1 MDVHE
6 ALATALQAE
15 DARSDPA
22 FAAATDRPTSAVASV
37 SLDAMAARGFRAVR
51 RGLEDQPGLAG
62 PCAVVR
68 GARVAGAGAK
78 SKKAPST
85 ALTQLYVAL
94 HQRKKVPTTCTKSRK
109 WKCTHHNLHSN
120 SR

>member
-15 DARSDPA
+15 DAPSDPA

-37 SLDAMAARGFRAVR
+37 SLDAMAERGFRAVR

-68 GARVAGAGAK
+68 GERAQLASDHERRSAR
-78 SKKAPST
+78 
-85 ALTQLYVAL
+85 
-94 HQRKKVPTTCTKSRK
+94 
-109 WKCTHHNLHSN
+109 
-120 SR
+120 